1 MDDEQRMVEVCRVM
15 VRRDDDGEAVYS
27 AQAADWLTLFGPVDI
42 AAMLS
47 TAASAVDLLAESF
60 DPDVNKGEPAPVLT
74 LASVTQPEEGDDDR
88 AA

>member
-1 MDDEQRMVEVCRVM
+1 MDDEERLVEVCRVM
-15 VRRDDDGEAVYS
+15 VHRDDDGECVYS
-27 AQAADWLTLFGPVDI
+27 AQAHDWLTLFGPVEI

-60 DPDVNKGEPAPVLT
+60 DPTVNKGEPAPVLT
-74 LASVTQPEEGDDDR
+74 LASVRQPEGGDDG

>member
-1 MDDEQRMVEVCRVM
+1 MDDEQPLVEVARVM
-15 VRRDDDGEAVYS
+15 VRRDDDGECVYS
-27 AQAADWLTLFGPVDI
+27 AQCADWLALFGPVEI

-74 LASVTQPEEGDDDR
+74 LASVTQPEGGDDG